1 MSAEPIAGTMESG
14 QAGKPDLRRPRSIRL
29 TRSHEFAA
37 VRKDGR
43 RAHGRFLVLAVAPIA
58 ESPSAESK
66 LGVIASRRVGGAVVR
81 NRLRRRCKELHRLS
95 RPLLPPGLGI
105 VLTIKK
111 EASGAS
117 FEELQTEWLRL
128 ARKLSILP
136 RS

>member
-1 MSAEPIAGTMESG
+1 MSAETIADTMESG
-14 QAGKPDLRRPRSIRL
+14 QAGKPDLRRPRRIRL
-29 TRSHEFAA
+29 TRAHEFAA
-37 VRKDGR
+37 VRKHGR

-58 ESPSAESK
+58 ECPSGESK

-95 RPLLPPGLGI
+95 RPLLSPGLGI